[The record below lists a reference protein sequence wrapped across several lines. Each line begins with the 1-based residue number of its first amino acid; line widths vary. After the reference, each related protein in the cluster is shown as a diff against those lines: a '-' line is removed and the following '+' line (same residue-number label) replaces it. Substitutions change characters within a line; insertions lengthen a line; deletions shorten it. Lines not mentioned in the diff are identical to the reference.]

1 MNLYYLIYLKN
12 YKTEIMNFFLRQ
24 NGFFWVFYFLLTLTY
39 QQTESDASV
48 TKSSVNQ
55 KTLAL
60 FQSVFI
66 DNHKVVADPD
76 FFQSLEQWRAYNNPT
91 LAGYRIQVS
100 FYSRHEE
107 ARNNLIF
114 FKEKF
119 QHEFAELDYKQPYHR
134 LRVGAYRNKVD
145 AVKDLKEYVKKG
157 YNGAF
162 IVKTRIPLK
171 DIYPPIVP

>member
-1 MNLYYLIYLKN
+1 
-12 YKTEIMNFFLRQ
+12 MNFFLRQ
-24 NGFFWVFYFLLTLTY
+24 NRFFWIVYFFLSLTY
-39 QQTESDASV
+39 QQTEKDFSV
-48 TKSSVNQ
+48 IQSTTDQTESSSW
-55 KTLAL
+55 
-60 FQSVFI
+60 QSVSI
-66 DNHKVVADPD
+66 GNHTVLADPD
-76 FFQSLEQWRAYNNPT
+76 FFQSLAQWRVYSNPT

-107 ARNNLIF
+107 AKNNLIF

-134 LRVGAYRNKVD
+134 LRVGIYRNKVD
-145 AVKDLKEYVKKG
+145 AVKDLKEYIKKG

-171 DIYPPIVP
+171 DIYPSIIP